1 MRIENI
7 QMIARARQNHTA
19 IWVANNM
26 DSVPT
31 GSAKAA
37 YYEQMDRYQNEF
49 TLADAEERF
58 SVARLS

>member
-1 MRIENI
+1 
-7 QMIARARQNHTA
+7 MIARARQNHTA